1 MAYRI
6 LMIGGASGGHAMP
19 LLAVGEALSAP
30 LPKLNLP
37 LASRDELQV
46 GEGMGSTKKQYQAPG
61 RPIELYF
68 LGEKRWLEAGTKA
81 RGWQLRSLVAG
92 KLRGYFSP
100 LIFLDYLKMFAG
112 FWQALWRVFW
122 IMPDAVFS
130 KGGYDSIFPA
140 LWAKIFFI
148 PLYIHETDSVPGRA
162 NRLLSKFAKEI
173 FVAFPG
179 TASYFPG
186 KPVAVVGNP
195 IRSNIFQAD
204 PAMAREHFKLLPD
217 LPTVLILGGSQG
229 ARNVNNAILSGLVE
243 ITKEWQ
249 IIHLVGENNLAE
261 VNQAVT
267 QIVKEG
273 EKTYGPRVQAR
284 HHICGFLNESELA
297 QAYAVA
303 DVVITRGGGAL
314 FEISALGKPAI
325 VIPIADSANGHQL
338 ANAMELA
345 KYGAVV
351 LTEDNLTTHILLSE
365 LKQVYVDRQA
375 ISQKI
380 KAFAPLDA
388 ADKIAVELLSS

>member
-6 LMIGGASGGHAMP
+6 LMIGGGSGGHAMP
-19 LLAVGEALSAP
+19 LLAVGEALQKTA
-30 LPKLNLP
+30 
-37 LASRDELQV
+37 
-46 GEGMGSTKKQYQAPG
+46 QAQS

-179 TASYFPG
+179 TASYFLG

-204 PAMAREHFKLLPD
+204 LATAREYFKLSSD
-217 LPTVLILGGSQG
+217 LPTVLVLGGSQG
-229 ARNVNNAILSGLVE
+229 ARNINNAILSGLVE

-249 IIHLVGENNLAE
+249 IIHQVGENNLTE
-261 VNQAVT
+261 VNQAVM
-267 QIVKEG
+267 QIAKEG
-273 EKTYGPRVQAR
+273 EKTYGPIVQAR
-284 HHICGFLNESELA
+284 HHIYGFLNESELA
-297 QAYAVA
+297 QAYAVT

-365 LKQVYVDRQA
+365 LKRVYADRQA
-375 ISQKI
+375 IIQKI

-388 ADKIAVELLSS
+388 ADKIAISLLSV